1 MEDITNRLITQS
13 TYMMNSQTHQFMNT
27 DMSDAYADSNST
39 GDGDG
44 DRDGSNSFGYMM
56 KFLFMTSSVILS
68 TLIAAMFSL
77 LIPTLTRYSRN
88 LSFNIK
94 SFTDRIGLTTPLS
107 EILLE
112 SITCLSNYGPESIT
126 ITQQKLAVL
135 HFLKKN
141 MSKYKDLF
149 KLKEKDNSRY
159 EYNEE
164 TGDDI
169 CRKSYFYEINQSK
182 PIYIYKK
189 GRYFLRIRCYDD
201 VYDREQRRDSTN
213 QKRDR
218 VSQMQIQSNNG
229 LQPIYDFIEKCAKE
243 YAEDKKK
250 DKTRYM
256 FTYLG
261 LNAQKKPIYEQH
273 VFKPYASFDGLVGDI
288 PREIRKEFHFF
299 SSKKGEEW
307 FKQRNLPYQLTHCYY
322 GSPGTGKSILA
333 CAVAKEHNLHV
344 VRIRLSDIKDNQ
356 EFVKVLRNTEYNE
369 NKLEYKD
376 ILYLFD
382 EFDTQLENIAEKT
395 NDLGV
400 RELFKKNKKTTK
412 NTKKV
417 KKSTKTKDNTAGIF
431 ELDDDLCDL
440 FDELDEDINDEAKK
454 AISNHIKAM
463 KSSVSTSS
471 DSDLSI
477 GVILEELNGI
487 NQMYGRKMIMIT
499 NKIDVLKTIHK
510 GAFVR
515 PGRIDR
521 MCKLKNVTRSE
532 IQELL
537 DIMYGGSE
545 FEYRVAGKTDDQI
558 MEIEDYKYS
567 PAYIVNICKIS
578 KTLREFFVNMKK
590 YDESNEC
597 N

>member
-13 TYMMNSQTHQFMNT
+13 TYMMNAQTHQFVNS
-27 DMSDAYADSNST
+27 DMSDVDSNST
-39 GDGDG
+39 GDEDE
-44 DRDGSNSFGYMM
+44 SSSFGYLT

-77 LIPTLTRYSRN
+77 LIPNLTRYSRN

-112 SITCLSNYGPESIT
+112 SITCLSTYGPESIT

-135 HFLKKN
+135 HYLKKN
-141 MSKYKDLF
+141 MPKYKDLF
-149 KLKEKDNSRY
+149 KLKEKDNTSY
-159 EYNEE
+159 DYDEDAGE
-164 TGDDI
+164 GI
-169 CRKSYFYEINQSK
+169 RKSSSFYEINQSK

-189 GRYFLRIRCYDD
+189 GTYFLRIRCCDD
-201 VYDREQRRDSTN
+201 VYDREQNNNSTN
-213 QKRDR
+213 QKRER
-218 VSQMQIQSNNG
+218 VSKMQIQSNNG
-229 LQPIYDFIEKCAKE
+229 LNPIHEFIENCVKVYE
-243 YAEDKKK
+243 EDKKK

-261 LNAQKKPIYEQH
+261 LNTQKKPIYEQN

-288 PREIRKEFHFF
+288 PREIRKEFKFF
-299 SSKKGEEW
+299 SSKEGEEW
-307 FKQRNLPYQLTHCYY
+307 FKCRNLPYQLTHCYY
-322 GSPGTGKSILA
+322 GAPGTGKSIIA
-333 CAVAKEHNLHV
+333 CAVAQEHNLHI

-356 EFVKVLRNTEYNE
+356 EFVKVLRNTEYNG

-382 EFDTQLENIAEKT
+382 EFDTQLEKIAEKT
-395 NDLGV
+395 DDMDV
-400 RELFKKNKKTTK
+400 SEFFKKKKKPTK
-412 NTKKV
+412 
-417 KKSTKTKDNTAGIF
+417 KTKDNTAEIC

-440 FDELDEDINDEAKK
+440 FDELDDDLNEQAKK
-454 AISNHIKAM
+454 AISKHIKAM

-471 DSDLSI
+471 NSELSI

-499 NKIDVLKTIHK
+499 NKIDILKTIHK

-521 MCKLKNVTRSE
+521 MCELKNMTQSE
-532 IQELL
+532 IRELL
-537 DIMYGGSE
+537 DIMYNRMEMGMENS
-545 FEYRVAGKTDDQI
+545 VAGKSDEKI
-558 MEIEDYKYS
+558 MEIEEYKYS
-567 PAYIVNICKIS
+567 PAYMVNICKIS
-578 KTLREFFVNMKK
+578 NTLREFFINLEK
-590 YDESNEC
+590 YDN

>member
-13 TYMMNSQTHQFMNT
+13 TYMMNSQTHQFVNS
-27 DMSDAYADSNST
+27 DMSDADSNST
-39 GDGDG
+39 GDGD
-44 DRDGSNSFGYMM
+44 RYGSNSFGYIM

-68 TLIAAMFSL
+68 TFIAAMFSL
-77 LIPTLTRYSRN
+77 LIPILTRYSHK

-112 SITCLSNYGPESIT
+112 SMTCLSNYGPESIT
-126 ITQQKLAVL
+126 ITQQKLSVL

-149 KLKEKDNSRY
+149 KLKEKADPRY
-159 EYNEE
+159 EYCEE
-164 TGDDI
+164 TGNDI
-169 CRKSYFYEINQSK
+169 CRNNRFYEINQSK

-189 GRYFLRIRCYDD
+189 GTYFLRIRCEDD
-201 VYDREQRRDSTN
+201 VYDRDQRRDSPN

-218 VSQMQIQSNNG
+218 VSKMLIQSNNG
-229 LQPIYDFIEKCAKE
+229 LQPIYDFIETCAKE

-250 DKTRYM
+250 DKSRYM

-273 VFKPYASFDGLVGDI
+273 VFNPYASFDGLVGDT

-299 SSKKGEEW
+299 SSKEGEEW

-376 ILYLFD
+376 ILYL
-382 EFDTQLENIAEKT
+382 
-395 NDLGV
+395 
-400 RELFKKNKKTTK
+400 
-412 NTKKV
+412 
-417 KKSTKTKDNTAGIF
+417 
-431 ELDDDLCDL
+431 
-440 FDELDEDINDEAKK
+440 
-454 AISNHIKAM
+454 
-463 KSSVSTSS
+463 
-471 DSDLSI
+471 
-477 GVILEELNGI
+477 
-487 NQMYGRKMIMIT
+487 
-499 NKIDVLKTIHK
+499 
-510 GAFVR
+510 
-515 PGRIDR
+515 
-521 MCKLKNVTRSE
+521 
-532 IQELL
+532 
-537 DIMYGGSE
+537 
-545 FEYRVAGKTDDQI
+545 
-558 MEIEDYKYS
+558 
-567 PAYIVNICKIS
+567 
-578 KTLREFFVNMKK
+578 
-590 YDESNEC
+590 
-597 N
+597 

>member
-13 TYMMNSQTHQFMNT
+13 SYMMNSQTHQFMNS
-27 DMSDAYADSNST
+27 DMSDADSNST
-39 GDGDG
+39 DAGNN
-44 DRDGSNSFGYMM
+44 SNSFGYLT

-68 TLIAAMFSL
+68 TLIAAVFSM

-94 SFTDRIGLTTPLS
+94 SFTDKIGLTTPLS

-112 SITCLSNYGPESIT
+112 SVTCLSNYGPESIT

-149 KLKEKDNSRY
+149 KLKEKDNTSY
-159 EYNEE
+159 DYDEE
-164 TGDDI
+164 TGEGI
-169 CRKSYFYEINQSK
+169 RKSSSFYEINQSK

-189 GRYFLRIRCYDD
+189 RNHFLRIRCYDD
-201 VYDREQRRDSTN
+201 VYDREQRRDSSN
-213 QKRDR
+213 QKRDQ
-218 VSQMQIQSNNG
+218 VSKMQIQSNNG
-229 LQPIYDFIEKCAKE
+229 LNPIYDFIEKCAKE

-250 DKTRYM
+250 DMTRYM

-261 LNAQKKPIYEQH
+261 LNNQKKPIYEQH
-273 VFKPYASFDGLVGDI
+273 IFKPYASFDGLVGDT
-288 PREIRKEFHFF
+288 PREIRKEFKFF
-299 SSKKGEEW
+299 SSNEGEEW
-307 FKQRNLPYQLTHCYY
+307 FKRRNLPYQLTHCYY
-322 GSPGTGKSILA
+322 GTPGTGKSILA
-333 CAVAKEHNLHV
+333 CAVAQEHNLHI

-356 EFVKVLRNTEYNE
+356 EFVKVLRNTEYNG
-369 NKLEYKD
+369 NKLEYKN

-395 NDLGV
+395 DDIGIGDF
-400 RELFKKNKKTTK
+400 FKNNKKSNK
-412 NTKKV
+412 ATKKP
-417 KKSTKTKDNTAGIF
+417 KKKISKKTKENTDEIC

-454 AISNHIKAM
+454 AISKHIKAM
-463 KSSVSTSS
+463 KSAVSTSGTS
-471 DSDLSI
+471 ELSI

-521 MCKLKNVTRSE
+521 MCKLKNMTRSE
-532 IQELL
+532 IRELL

-545 FEYRVAGKTDDQI
+545 LEYRVAGKTDDQI
-558 MEIEDYKYS
+558 MEIEEYKYS

-578 KTLREFFVNMKK
+578 KTIDDFFVNLQK
-590 YDESNEC
+590 YDNEQHKRAD
-597 N
+597 